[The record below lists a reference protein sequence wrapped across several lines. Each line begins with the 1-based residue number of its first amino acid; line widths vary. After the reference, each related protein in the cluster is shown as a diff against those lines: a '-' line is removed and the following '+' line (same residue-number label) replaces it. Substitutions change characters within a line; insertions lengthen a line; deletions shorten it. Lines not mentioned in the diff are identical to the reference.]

1 MALFS
6 TVSPLSTAFVGGGG
20 GGSLVHYIQVVP
32 DHAVSNKEFVCS
44 VPRRLSA
51 GAQYVGRGGAGNVFK
66 GEDELEELARNRS
79 VEQAIDETPE
89 RESDKSSDKSA
100 ERTEKT
106 ETKRRWLFGKKQ

>member
-1 MALFS
+1 M
-6 TVSPLSTAFVGGGG
+6 
-20 GGSLVHYIQVVP
+20 
-32 DHAVSNKEFVCS
+32 HAVSNKEFVCS